1 MFVSACR
8 SDVFIQM
15 DVIVPSVNGTDG
27 AYIAVRVT
35 GGGCGM
41 ASAKGLFFWIF
52 PDETGHGKY
61 MLTGDLGTE

>member
-1 MFVSACR
+1 
-8 SDVFIQM
+8 M